1 MKNEIKTK
9 KISSENLK
17 ELYKNS
23 TKIRKSRKYKGI
35 KYFCLEPIIIEK
47 KENFSVSNEWFIN
60 SHNELI
66 YEEKDNKYFNLEM
79 FENDES
85 IVKNVYIL
93 EKL

>member
-1 MKNEIKTK
+1 MIKTK
-9 KISSENLK
+9 KINSEYLK
-17 ELYKNS
+17 NLYKNS
-23 TKIRKSRKYKGI
+23 INIKKSRKYKGI
-35 KYFCLEPIIIEK
+35 KHFCLEPIIIEK
-47 KENFSVSNEWFIN
+47 EENFSASSEWFIN

>member
-1 MKNEIKTK
+1 MIKTK
-9 KISSENLK
+9 KINSEYLK
-17 ELYKNS
+17 NLYKNS
-23 TKIRKSRKYKGI
+23 INIKKSRKYKWI
-35 KYFCLEPIIIEK
+35 KHFCLEPIIIEK
-47 KENFSVSNEWFIN
+47 EENFSASSEWFIN

>member
-1 MKNEIKTK
+1 MIKTK
-9 KISSENLK
+9 KINSEYLK
-17 ELYKNS
+17 DLYKNS
-23 TKIRKSRKYKGI
+23 INIRKSRKYKGI

-66 YEEKDNKYFNLEM
+66 YEEKTNKYFKLEM
-79 FENDES
+79 FENNES
-85 IVKNVYIL
+85 AVKNVYIL